1 MLIDLGT
8 GAFIVTL
15 FSCIL
20 LYAAVLGCVHL
31 LCMHMYMYI
40 HVHMYL

>member
-1 MLIDLGT
+1 MLIDLGA

-15 FSCIL
+15 FLCIL
-20 LYAAVLGCVHL
+20 LYAILGCVHL